1 MQCPTLGPNG
11 PKPTWLALDPH
22 RTAMAPNLDE
32 FTPGRRPDHQ
42 AVPPPGS
49 RPETLK
55 AGQGAPAASDPQPTP
70 TPQATPKP
78 PPGEREREALEKE
91 REQQDRLLAE
101 EIYARMR
108 AQRQLAQARIAA
120 LLADMQTEIHRIWQ
134 EVMIHRRKVHD
145 EILENWHKVLIG

>member
-1 MQCPTLGPNG
+1 MQCPTLGPTG
-11 PKPTWLALDPH
+11 PTPTWLALEPH
-22 RTAMAPNLDE
+22 RVAPPPNLDE
-32 FTPGRRPDHQ
+32 FTPGWRPDHQ
-42 AVPPPGS
+42 AAPPQGS

-55 AGQGAPAASDPQPTP
+55 AGHEAPAASD
-70 TPQATPKP
+70 PQATPKP